1 MAATSETHAPY
12 MCSVTVP
19 TTAGGTSLAT
29 LMGAVY
35 STLTAST
42 KCRFLSIQVGA
53 AAGASH
59 LYVGNVA
66 ATGGTALSATNC
78 GVDLVATQAAW
89 TMNMQS
95 NLILLGDI
103 YLLSSS
109 GSIQVN
115 VTAMV
120 G

>member
-1 MAATSETHAPY
+1 
-12 MCSVTVP
+12 VP
-19 TTAGGTSLAT
+19 TTAGGTNLAT
-29 LMGAVY
+29 LLVAIY

-59 LYVGNVA
+59 LYVGNNS
-66 ATGGTALSATNC
+66 TGGSPLSATNC

-95 NLILLGDI
+95 NLIQLGDI
-103 YLLSSS
+103 WLLSSS

-115 VTAMV
+115 ITAMV